1 MFNEIIF
8 VDFENFTKIID
19 DIKKKDA
26 KIVVLAGLKQADKP
40 FAYAKELLDSV
51 SSVELL
57 KVKGEGKDALD
68 FFIAYYLGVYTS
80 RNKELKFTI
89 CSNDKGYDPLIKHL
103 CDNKIIIKRLEF
115 RNEPKVKT
123 IPKPKVKIVPKPK
136 VIIMPKPK
144 EQPNSFETDK
154 DYKKA
159 FDNIKGI
166 SAKKRPRKLKGFESY
181 VKNIFHETIQIE
193 KINEIIDGF
202 KKHKYIEVEN
212 ENIKYNM

>member
-26 KIVVLAGLKQADKP
+26 KIVVLVGLHQAKKSFDFADK
-40 FAYAKELLDSV
+40 LLDSV
-51 SSVELL
+51 YSIELL
-57 KVKGEGKDALD
+57 KVKASGEKNALD
-68 FFIAYYLGVYTS
+68 FFITYYLGVYTS
-80 RNKELKFTI
+80 SNKKLKFTI

-115 RNEPKVKT
+115 RNEPKVK
-123 IPKPKVKIVPKPK
+123 IVPKPEIE
-136 VIIMPKPK
+136 IIPKPK
-144 EQPNSFETDK
+144 EQPNLFEMDK

-166 SAKKRPRKLKGFESY
+166 PTRNRPRKLKGFESY
-181 VKNIFHETIQIE
+181 VKNIFHETIKIE

-212 ENIKYNM
+212 GNMKYNLEK